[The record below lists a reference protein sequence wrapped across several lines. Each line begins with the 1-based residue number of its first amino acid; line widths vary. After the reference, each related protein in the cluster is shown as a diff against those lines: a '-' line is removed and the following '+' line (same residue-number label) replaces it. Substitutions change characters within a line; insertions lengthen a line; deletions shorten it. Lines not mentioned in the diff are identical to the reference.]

1 MKTMM
6 KTMKTI
12 KLNDS
17 GILFDAESH
26 TYCTKDG
33 EVLQGITG
41 RLKERAFPDEYKD
54 VPEEVL
60 QRAATRGTRIH
71 HVLELYDKVG
81 IETDDCMEL
90 QNYMKAQTEIPF
102 LANHLQSEYL
112 ITDGEKY
119 ASAIDKVY
127 VEDDGVILGDVKTT
141 YHLNEEYVSWQ
152 LSIYA
157 YFFNL
162 INPDVEVKKLYALWF
177 REDKYKVVEVER
189 KSIEDVKKLLY
200 TEEALPVTNVD
211 EAMMPEINSAEAAI
225 IEYKEAMDFCKAQ
238 YDRLKEGILAIM
250 TQHNIKKYDGQR
262 ISITRKPEAERL
274 SFDSKAFKNDYPQMY
289 EQYITKTK
297 TSSSILIKVK

>member
-1 MKTMM
+1 MM
-6 KTMKTI
+6 KTMKKI

-33 EVLQGITG
+33 EVLHGITG

-60 QRAATRGTRIH
+60 QRAASRGTRIH
-71 HVLELYDKVG
+71 NILELYDEVG
-81 IETDDCMEL
+81 LITDECQEL
-90 QNYMKAQTEIPF
+90 QNYMKAQTEFPF

-112 ITDGEKY
+112 ITDGEQY

-127 VEDDGVILGDVKTT
+127 IEDDGVILGDVKTT

-162 INPDVEVKKLYALWF
+162 INPNVEVKKLYALWF

-200 TEEALPVTNVD
+200 TEEALPATFVD
-211 EAMMPEINSAEAAI
+211 ETMMVDINRAEAAL
-225 IEYKEAMDFCKAQ
+225 IEYKEAMELCKAQ

>member
-1 MKTMM
+1 MK
-6 KTMKTI
+6 KMKTI

-33 EVLQGITG
+33 EVLHGITG
-41 RLKERAFPDEYKD
+41 RLKERAFPEEYKD
-54 VPEEVL
+54 VSEDVL
-60 QRAATRGTRIH
+60 QRAAMRGTRIH

-90 QNYMKAQTEIPF
+90 QNYMKAQTEFPF

-119 ASAIDKVY
+119 ASAIDKIFI
-127 VEDDGVILGDVKTT
+127 EDDGVIIGDVKTT

-162 INPDVEVKKLYALWF
+162 INPDIEVKKLYALWF

-200 TEEALPVTNVD
+200 TEEALPVTTVD
-211 EAMMPEINSAEAAI
+211 EEMMPDINRAEAAL
-225 IEYKEAMDFCKAQ
+225 IEYKEAMEFYKAQ
-238 YDRLKEGILAIM
+238 YDKLKEGILAIM
-250 TQHNIKKYDGQR
+250 MQHDIKKYDGQR
-262 ISITRKPEAERL
+262 ISITRKPETERL
-274 SFDSKAFKNDYPQMY
+274 CFDSKAFKNDYPQMY

>member
-1 MKTMM
+1 
-6 KTMKTI
+6 MKTI

-41 RLKERAFPDEYKD
+41 RLKERAFPDEYID

-60 QRAATRGTRIH
+60 QRAAKKGTRIH
-71 HVLELYDKVG
+71 NILELYDEVG
-81 IETDDCMEL
+81 LITNECQEL
-90 QNYMKAQTEIPF
+90 QKYMKAQTEFPF

-112 ITDGEKY
+112 ITDNKQY

-127 VEDDGVILGDVKTT
+127 VENDGVILGDVKTT

-162 INPDVEVKKLYALWF
+162 VNPDVEVKKLYALWF

-200 TEEALPVTNVD
+200 TEEALPVTTVD
-211 EAMMPEINSAEAAI
+211 EAMMPDINSAEAAI
-225 IEYKEAMDFCKAQ
+225 IEYKEAMEYCKAQ
-238 YDRLKEGILAIM
+238 YDRLKDGILAIM
-250 TQHNIKKYDGQR
+250 VANNIKKYDGQK
-262 ISITRKPEAERL
+262 ISITRKGEGERA
-274 SFDSKAFKNDYPQMY
+274 SFDSKAFKAEHPDMY
-289 EQYITKTK
+289 EQYMVKSKTPP
-297 TSSSILIKVK
+297 SLIVKIK

>member
-1 MKTMM
+1 MM
-6 KTMKTI
+6 KTMKKI

-33 EVLQGITG
+33 EVLHGITG

-60 QRAATRGTRIH
+60 QRAAMRGTRIH
-71 HVLELYDKVG
+71 NILEMYDEVG
-81 IETDDCMEL
+81 LITDECQEL
-90 QNYMKAQTEIPF
+90 QNYMKAQTEFPF
-102 LANHLQSEYL
+102 LADHLQSEYL

-141 YHLNEEYVSWQ
+141 YHLNEVYVSWQ

-200 TEEALPVTNVD
+200 TEEPLPVTTVD
-211 EAMMPEINSAEAAI
+211 EAMMPDINRAEAAL
-225 IEYKEAMDFCKAQ
+225 IEYKEAMEFCKAQ

>member
-1 MKTMM
+1 MK
-6 KTMKTI
+6 KI

-33 EVLQGITG
+33 EVLHGITG

-71 HVLELYDKVG
+71 HVLELYDKVA

-90 QNYMKAQTEIPF
+90 QNYMKAQTELPF

-112 ITDGEKY
+112 ITDGEQY

-127 VEDDGVILGDVKTT
+127 IEDDGVILGDVKTT

-200 TEEALPVTNVD
+200 TEEALPVTTVD
-211 EAMMPEINSAEAAI
+211 EAMMPDINRAEAAL
-225 IEYKEAMDFCKAQ
+225 IEYKEAMEFCKAQ

>member
-1 MKTMM
+1 M
-6 KTMKTI
+6 KTMKKI

-33 EVLQGITG
+33 EVLHGITG

-60 QRAATRGTRIH
+60 QRAASRGTRIH
-71 HVLELYDKVG
+71 NILELYDEVG
-81 IETDDCMEL
+81 LITDECQEL
-90 QNYMKAQTEIPF
+90 QNYMKAQTEFPF

-112 ITDGEKY
+112 ITDGEQY

-127 VEDDGVILGDVKTT
+127 IEDDGVILGDVKTT

-162 INPDVEVKKLYALWF
+162 INPNVEVKKLYALWF

-200 TEEALPVTNVD
+200 TEEALPATFVD
-211 EAMMPEINSAEAAI
+211 ETMMVDINRAEAAL
-225 IEYKEAMDFCKAQ
+225 IEYKEAMELCKAQ

>member
-1 MKTMM
+1 M

-33 EVLQGITG
+33 EVLHGITG

-60 QRAATRGTRIH
+60 QRAAIKGTRIH
-71 HVLELYDKVG
+71 NILELYDEVG
-81 IETDDCMEL
+81 LITDECQEL
-90 QNYMKAQTEIPF
+90 QNYMKAQTEFPF

-112 ITDGEKY
+112 ITDGEQY

-127 VEDDGVILGDVKTT
+127 IEDDGVILGDVKTT
-141 YHLNEEYVSWQ
+141 YHLNEDYVSWQ

-162 INPDVEVKKLYALWF
+162 INPNIEVKKLYALWF

-200 TEEALPVTNVD
+200 TEEALPVTIVD
-211 EAMMPEINSAEAAI
+211 EEMMPDINRTEAAI
-225 IEYKEAMDFCKAQ
+225 IEYKEAMEFCKAQ
-238 YDRLKEGILAIM
+238 YDKLKDGILAIM
-250 TQHNIKKYDGQR
+250 VANNIKKYDGQK
-262 ISITRKPEAERL
+262 ISITRKCEGERA
-274 SFDSKAFKNDYPQMY
+274 SFDSKAFKADHPDMY
-289 EQYITKTK
+289 EQYMVKSKTP
-297 TSSSILIKVK
+297 SSVIVKIK

>member
-1 MKTMM
+1 MK
-6 KTMKTI
+6 KI

-33 EVLQGITG
+33 VVLQGITG
-41 RLKERAFPDEYKD
+41 RLKARAFPDEYKD
-54 VPEEVL
+54 VPEAVL

-71 HVLELYDKVG
+71 HILELYDKVE
-81 IETDDCMEL
+81 IETDESSEL
-90 QNYMKAQTEIPF
+90 QNYIKAQTEYPF

-112 ITDGEKY
+112 ITDGKQY

-127 VEDDGVILGDVKTT
+127 VDGDGVILGDVKTT

-177 REDKYKVVEVER
+177 REDNYKIVEVER

-200 TEEALPVTNVD
+200 TEEALPVSTAD
-211 EAMMPEINSAEAAI
+211 EAMMPDINRAEAAI
-225 IEYKEAMDFCKAQ
+225 IEYKEAMDFCKMQ
-238 YDRLKEGILAIM
+238 YDRLKDGILAIM
-250 TQHNIKKYDGQR
+250 TQHNIKKYDGQK
-262 ISITRKPEAERL
+262 ISITRKGEGERA
-274 SFDSKAFKNDYPQMY
+274 SFDSKAFKADHPDMY
-289 EQYITKTK
+289 EQYMVKSKTPPSLIVKTK
-297 TSSSILIKVK
+297 

>member
-1 MKTMM
+1 
-6 KTMKTI
+6 MKTI

-71 HVLELYDKVG
+71 NILELYDEVG
-81 IETDDCMEL
+81 LITDECQEL
-90 QNYMKAQTEIPF
+90 QNYMKAQTEFPF

-141 YHLNEEYVSWQ
+141 Y
-152 LSIYA
+152 
-157 YFFNL
+157 
-162 INPDVEVKKLYALWF
+162 
-177 REDKYKVVEVER
+177 
-189 KSIEDVKKLLY
+189 
-200 TEEALPVTNVD
+200 
-211 EAMMPEINSAEAAI
+211 
-225 IEYKEAMDFCKAQ
+225 
-238 YDRLKEGILAIM
+238 ILM
-250 TQHNIKKYDGQR
+250 RN
-262 ISITRKPEAERL
+262 
-274 SFDSKAFKNDYPQMY
+274 M
-289 EQYITKTK
+289 
-297 TSSSILIKVK
+297 